1 MREKINNN
9 EMINYDV
16 LNIENRMLKR
26 KVKLIEKE
34 LEKWKDTEKKPINID
49 KELITFIAGISHS
62 LKNELILL
70 KTTTDRMQKDINI
83 SDINL
88 KKDINTILSSTQF
101 SDILLGNLMYYL
113 GYGEIV
119 YKPFSF
125 VEILEELVPLILPR
139 LPKNIKLET
148 DIHINNLKIFANKD
162 QIKQIILNLVNNAIW
177 AMSDKEEG
185 ILKIACHKDF
195 REKEYLQIEVSDN
208 GIGIPSEN
216 IQKVFNLDFSTKR
229 EGWGMGLYLTKLI
242 IDKHEGEVFI
252 ESEVGKGTKVII
264 NLPIYKKNN

>member
-1 MREKINNN
+1 M
-9 EMINYDV
+9 D
-16 LNIENRMLKR
+16 
-26 KVKLIEKE
+26 
-34 LEKWKDTEKKPINID
+34 
-49 KELITFIAGISHS
+49 
-62 LKNELILL
+62 
-70 KTTTDRMQKDINI
+70 
-83 SDINL
+83 
-88 KKDINTILSSTQF
+88 
-101 SDILLGNLMYYL
+101 YL

-125 VEILEELVPLILPR
+125 VEILEELIPLILPR

-216 IQKVFNLDFSTKR
+216 IPKVSNLDFSTKR
-229 EGWGMGLYLTKLI
+229 KGWGMGLYLTKLI
-242 IDKHEGEVFI
+242 IDKHGGTVFI
-252 ESEVGKGTKVII
+252 ESEVGKGTKVIL
-264 NLPIYKKNN
+264 NLPIYEKNN